1 METGCF
7 IKIFVP
13 SDLTFELSRIRANG
27 MFSPASGGSNLAAAD
42 WALDR
47 SDSPSPS
54 IMFEGCNKDSDVG
67 ASPSGSLL
75 IDSISTPLSI
85 KDSGMFY
92 VKVYKDLQL
101 EREIANIEK
110 GVYIEA
116 VNLEPGTLYD
126 LSLEPVDPAV
136 QVVTTHA
143 LSFSTEHPL
152 DQNGFFEVSFPQSLT
167 LPEIG
172 TEMEVIPQG
181 NSMQSRTAT
190 VRPGNKVEIL
200 GVFEGLAQEDLPG
213 PGHTFVFDIVGIK
226 NQPSAANA
234 GTMTIQTFVR
244 GWNGTSYKVD
254 YGETDETFVAVTG
267 RVIANG
273 EIEVTDPV
281 TWATTSSYIL
291 RFRTESVVPEGGRIT
306 I

>member
-1 METGCF
+1 M
-7 IKIFVP
+7 P
-13 SDLTFELSRIRANG
+13 D
-27 MFSPASGGSNLAAAD
+27 
-42 WALDR
+42 
-47 SDSPSPS
+47 
-54 IMFEGCNKDSDVG
+54 
-67 ASPSGSLL
+67 
-75 IDSISTPLSI
+75 
-85 KDSGMFY
+85 
-92 VKVYKDLQL
+92 
-101 EREIANIEK
+101 
-110 GVYIEA
+110 
-116 VNLEPGTLYD
+116 
-126 LSLEPVDPAV
+126 
-136 QVVTTHA
+136 
-143 LSFSTEHPL
+143 
-152 DQNGFFEVSFPQSLT
+152 
-167 LPEIG
+167 IG
-172 TEMEVIPQG
+172 TEMEVIPLG

-213 PGHTFVFDIVGIK
+213 PGHTFVFDIAGIK

-234 GTMTIQTFVR
+234 GAMTIQTFVR